1 MTIDLFKLKA
11 LATAAAANPYDSVAL
26 NEYGTAVPP
35 ATVLGLITEIER
47 HRQVNAE
54 GCQPESNIRPLG
66 IACAGV
72 KTCRSL
78 DKAEGGTPDNNIHPG
93 NMAGINDVLPTVAVE
108 GDQLVI
114 RITTECLLHAI
125 TCNSQWPVDATG
137 EPIRIENGAL
147 LVQEIILEL
156 QREDEQ
162 GTNPMHHLLDNA
174 VLGALDNGSEA
185 VNYDE
190 VNG

>member
-1 MTIDLFKLKA
+1 MSIDLSKLKA
-11 LATAAAANPYDSVAL
+11 LATAAAANQYDAVAL

-35 ATVLGLITEIER
+35 ATVLGLIAEIER
-47 HRQVNAE
+47 QRLVNAE
-54 GCQPESNIRPLG
+54 GC
-66 IACAGV
+66 
-72 KTCRSL
+72 K
-78 DKAEGGTPDNNIHPG
+78 PDSNIHPG
-93 NMAGINDVLPTVAVE
+93 NEAGITDVLPTVAVE

-114 RITTECLLHAI
+114 RITTECLLHAV

-137 EPIRIENGAL
+137 EPMRIENGAL
-147 LVQEIILEL
+147 LVQEIIHEL

-162 GTNPMHHLLDNA
+162 GTNQMHHLFDNA
-174 VLGALDNGSEA
+174 ALGALDNGSAA